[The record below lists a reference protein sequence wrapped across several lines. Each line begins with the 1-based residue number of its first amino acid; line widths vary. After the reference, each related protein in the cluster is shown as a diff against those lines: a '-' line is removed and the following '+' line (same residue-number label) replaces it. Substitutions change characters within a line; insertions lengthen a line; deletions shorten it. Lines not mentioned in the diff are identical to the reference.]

1 MPADVDGVIQPTEKV
16 IGPYELQ
23 DFNLFYVTRF
33 GFRPSKIAYL
43 AHHAW
48 SEVGKGAWPEGILPE
63 IAGRTRCR
71 DQALARSLSIPLL
84 WYQSV

>member
-1 MPADVDGVIQPTEKV
+1 MNEATTQILFQPLATDISPELVPAGVDGVIQPTEKV

-43 AHHAW
+43 AHQAW
-48 SEVGKGAWPEGILPE
+48 SEVGKGCWPEGILP
-63 IAGRTRCR
+63 
-71 DQALARSLSIPLL
+71 
-84 WYQSV
+84 